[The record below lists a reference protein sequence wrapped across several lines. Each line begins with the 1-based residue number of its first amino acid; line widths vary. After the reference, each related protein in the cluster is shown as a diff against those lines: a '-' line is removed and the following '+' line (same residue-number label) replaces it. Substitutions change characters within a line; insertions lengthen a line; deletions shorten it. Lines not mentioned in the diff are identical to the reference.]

1 LISFK
6 LFSFSRRNL
15 LHGVKKNLSYVR
27 YVDLKTMTDCTISI
41 ASNEGRLLACDRSK
55 LMP

>member
-1 LISFK
+1 MISFK